1 MPGRTITDK
10 KNLILWVLLRQFF
23 EECIHA
29 LGTAIWHDQKE
40 IISCHWLNCAIDIP
54 IALQS
59 NHPSEQ
65 PKVTLTVRDMAD
77 LLGISMP
84 KAYELTHQPGF
95 PVIRVGRKALINK
108 DMLLAWM
115 AEQSAPKG
123 E

>member
-1 MPGRTITDK
+1 
-10 KNLILWVLLRQFF
+10 
-23 EECIHA
+23 
-29 LGTAIWHDQKE
+29 
-40 IISCHWLNCAIDIP
+40 
-54 IALQS
+54 
-59 NHPSEQ
+59 
-65 PKVTLTVRDMAD
+65 MAD

-108 DMLLAWM
+108 DMLLTWM

>member
-1 MPGRTITDK
+1 MFDTPLNTLYNFDQVSRIAEEAASRALQSFVSQYYPGSGSTGHLDNR
-10 KNLILWVLLRQFF
+10 
-23 EECIHA
+23 
-29 LGTAIWHDQKE
+29 
-40 IISCHWLNCAIDIP
+40 

-65 PKVTLTVRDMAD
+65 PKVTLTVKDMAD